1 MILSR
6 EVFFAG
12 IACFLIT
19 GLVTGSKTGQEMDNR
34 IYAGLLGKYAKND
47 LGDYKGFK
55 NEEVRLDQYLKINNW
70 MK

>member
-6 EVFFAG
+6 EVLFAG
-12 IACFLIT
+12 VACFLIT
-19 GLVTGSKTGQEMDNR
+19 CLVTGSRAAQEMDNR
-34 IYAGLLGKYAKND
+34 IYAGLLGKHVKNG
-47 LGDYKGFK
+47 LVDYQGFK